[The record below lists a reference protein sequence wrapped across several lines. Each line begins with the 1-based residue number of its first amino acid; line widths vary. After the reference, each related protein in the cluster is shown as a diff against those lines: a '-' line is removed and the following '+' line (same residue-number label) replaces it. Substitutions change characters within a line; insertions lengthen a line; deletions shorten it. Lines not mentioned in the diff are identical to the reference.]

1 MTKSFAEYTLV
12 DHGWDDPNAD
22 PVEHLET
29 IEGRDNVDQ
38 KFIHNGVTGYPE
50 NHVWM
55 FEGNG
60 TVLALFDGTP
70 DEGGVEIAE
79 AEVLDRLISSYG
91 FPLGTTLGEDGKPIV
106 PADERS

>member
-1 MTKSFAEYTLV
+1 MAKQCAEYTLE
-12 DHGWDDPNAD
+12 DHGWDDPNTD

-60 TVLALFDGTP
+60 TVLALFEGTP

-79 AEVLDRLISSYG
+79 ADVLAKLVNEYG
-91 FPLGTTLGEDGKPIV
+91 FPAETTMGADGLPVV
-106 PADERS
+106 PEILI